1 MININTS
8 KIISSQKFS
17 RFEMKYILNEK
28 NSKNIQKEIKN
39 FMIYDGFTNLDNYY
53 FVRSLYFDN
62 RINSNFNEK
71 VDGVRSRHKFRIRT
85 YSKQPNTPI
94 FLEMKGRENSR
105 TYKLRQ
111 EIKPEYLNLFYE
123 KKNYFEL
130 KKIYPNNEL
139 IEKFIFDSFK
149 KNLSSSV
156 LVDYNRT
163 PFINKSGLYF
173 RLTFDKDI
181 LSTKKNS
188 LFNKDLEKDWK
199 ECIAG
204 YTILEVK
211 FNSSIPPWFQR
222 IIQNYQLRLRSISK
236 FVIASDTQ
244 GIASDHEGK

>member
-28 NSKNIQKEIKN
+28 SKNIQKEIKN

-62 RINSNFNEK
+62 RLIQILTK

-111 EIKPEYLNLFYE
+111 EIKPEYLNLFYK

-130 KKIYPNNEL
+130 KK
-139 IEKFIFDSFK
+139 
-149 KNLSSSV
+149 NLS
-156 LVDYNRT
+156 
-163 PFINKSGLYF
+163 K
-173 RLTFDKDI
+173 
-181 LSTKKNS
+181 
-188 LFNKDLEKDWK
+188 
-199 ECIAG
+199 
-204 YTILEVK
+204 
-211 FNSSIPPWFQR
+211 
-222 IIQNYQLRLRSISK
+222 
-236 FVIASDTQ
+236 
-244 GIASDHEGK
+244 